1 MNKDLTAASAVPLIL
16 SLLKEHEDYGYSIIK
31 RVRACSGGDLDWA
44 EGMLYPILHR
54 LEQQGSLA
62 VRFAVAGNGRRRKYY
77 HITESGRTYLTELRE
92 EWRMVNRTLESSW
105 DKSWDK

>member
-16 SLLKEHEDYGYSIIK
+16 SLLIEQEDYGYSIIR
-31 RVRACSGGDLDWA
+31 RVRECSGGSLEWA

-62 VRFAVAGNGRRRKYY
+62 VRFAVAENGRRRKYY
-77 HITESGRTYLTELRE
+77 HITESGRIQLKELRE

-105 DKSWDK
+105 DS

>member
-16 SLLKEHEDYGYSIIK
+16 SLLIEQEDYGYSIIK
-31 RVRACSGGDLDWA
+31 RVRECSGGDLEWA

-62 VRFAVAGNGRRRKYY
+62 VRYAVAENGRRRKYY
-77 HITESGRTYLTELRE
+77 QITKSGLMQLKKLQE
-92 EWRMVNRTLESSW
+92 EWRKVNRTLESSW
-105 DKSWDK
+105 DN

>member
-16 SLLKEHEDYGYSIIK
+16 SLLIEQEDYGYSIIK
-31 RVRACSGGDLDWA
+31 RVRECSGGDLEWA

-62 VRFAVAGNGRRRKYY
+62 VRYAVAENGRRRKYY
-77 HITESGRTYLTELRE
+77 HITKSGLMQLKKLQE
-92 EWRMVNRTLESSW
+92 EWRKVNRTLESSW
-105 DKSWDK
+105 DN

>member
-16 SLLKEHEDYGYSIIK
+16 SLLNEHEDYGYSLIR
-31 RVRACSGGDLDWA
+31 RVRECSGENLEWA

-62 VRFAVAGNGRRRKYY
+62 VRYAVAENGRRRKYY
-77 HITESGRTYLTELRE
+77 HITETGAAQLKKLRE

-105 DKSWDK
+105 DT

>member
-16 SLLKEHEDYGYSIIK
+16 SLLIEQEDYGYSIIR
-31 RVRACSGGDLDWA
+31 RVRECSGGSLEWA
-44 EGMLYPILHR
+44 EGMLYPIMHR

-62 VRFAVAGNGRRRKYY
+62 ARYAVAAENGRRRKYY
-77 HITESGRTYLTELRE
+77 QITDSGIIQLKKLRD

-105 DKSWDK
+105 DI